1 MAHDTPS
8 PLSPASSPSPY
19 LDWIGQPIAEFPQ
32 KIQPGASA
40 FVLNDKRELLLQK
53 RSDNGHWC
61 MPGGRMDPGESI
73 AQTCVRE
80 VWEET
85 GLRVRIVRLIGVYSD
100 PRDYAIATY
109 PDGNMHQ
116 LISLSFECAITGGEL
131 TLSHEGT
138 ELGFYPLDALPQPM
152 LLTHKIRIADA
163 LRLASETIVR

>member
-1 MAHDTPS
+1 MTQNV
-8 PLSPASSPSPY
+8 SSLY
-19 LDWIGQPIAEFPQ
+19 LDWTGQPVVTFPQ
-32 KIQPGASA
+32 KITPGASA
-40 FVLNDKRELLLQK
+40 FVLNDKGELLLQK

-85 GLRVRIVRLIGVYSD
+85 GLRVRVVRLIGVYSD

-109 PDGNMHQ
+109 PDGNANQ
-116 LISLSFECAITGGEL
+116 LLSLNFECEITGGEL
-131 TLSHEGT
+131 TLSDEGT

-152 LLTHKIRIADA
+152 LLTHKIRIEDA
-163 LRLASETIVR
+163 LKQLSSTIIR